1 MDQKELIVSEAAHL
15 FMKYGIRAVTMDSL
29 ANPLGMS
36 KRTIYENFSD
46 KDALLENVIMSMT
59 RKQKVL
65 FQKVM
70 AESGNVFEV
79 IFSIMT
85 MAMAHYSGANP
96 TYMVDIKKYHRRV
109 YDKIMKTGD
118 LKNYTM
124 TMEILNRGIDEGMFR
139 SDLNT
144 EIVNLGIHGMI
155 GMLSD
160 NELLPLERYPTE
172 VFIDN
177 LLLNYLRGISTEE
190 GLKVLNR
197 YKTEAKF

>member
-29 ANPLGMS
+29 ANHLGMS

-109 YDKIMKTGD
+109 YDKIMKTAD
-118 LKNYTM
+118 FKNYTM